1 MPTNAVATVL
11 QDYVAMYSPSMDR
24 NEQRPS
30 NYAALDMFKKQTAS
44 PGSILDANI
53 RTQLEKSFNTS
64 VKVPVVNYKDVTIGN
79 ARTCALQ
86 ADGITTSLVTLT
98 AITYTFGFLGYPMQ
112 HYENYVSYQ
121 QATAKLID
129 AGLQKLASTIDAA
142 CVAFLET
149 NKNQHFPAEMLD
161 YYTETGDAFQVPQAG
176 KSDFYNR
183 IGSIMQTAD
192 FGTDGIDIVTNP
204 LAMAYV
210 RFLGAQGQANSTN
223 LAFQLLGYTWWPT
236 NRVVNASGVEQTLYL
251 VAPNSVAIVFRN
263 SPDAKAKTRIHES
276 KYWDL
281 FPNAPYI
288 GADLDV
294 FYQAECADASAVQ
307 ASGMTKLTQTKVES
321 WQFAVDV
328 FYLKFYN
335 SAPSTRYSP
344 IIKVEI
350 LEAP

>member
-1 MPTNAVATVL
+1 MPTNAVATIL
-11 QDYVAMYSPSMDR
+11 QDYVSSYAGTIDKL
-24 NEQRPS
+24 EQRPS
-30 NYAALDMFKKQTAS
+30 IYGALDMFKSQTAS

-53 RTQLEKSFNTS
+53 RRDIERSFNNS

-86 ADGITTSLVTLT
+86 GDGITTALVTLT
-98 AITYTFGFLGYPMQ
+98 AVTYTFGFLGYPMQ

-161 YYTETGDAFQVPQAG
+161 FYAEVGDAFQVPNVD
-176 KSDFYNR
+176 KNDFYNQV
-183 IGSIMQTAD
+183 GSIMQTAD
-192 FGTDGIDIVTNP
+192 FPMEADVVTNP
-204 LAMAYV
+204 LGMSLV
-210 RFLGAQGQANSTN
+210 RRLAAQGAANSINET
-223 LAFQLLGYTWWPT
+223 FQLLGYTWWPT
-236 NRVVNASGVEQTLYL
+236 NRVLNGAGVEQTLYL
-251 VAPNSVAIVFRN
+251 VAPNSVAIVPRN
-263 SPDAKAKTRIHES
+263 SPDAKARTRIHES
-276 KYWDL
+276 KYWDI
-281 FPNAPYI
+281 FPNAPYL
-288 GADLDV
+288 GWDLDV

-307 ASGMTKLTQTKVES
+307 ASGLAKFTQTKVES

-328 FYLKFYN
+328 FMLKSYN
-335 SAPSTRYSP
+335 SAPATTYSP